1 MERGLDGVGRRAL
14 ASALASALFVAPV
27 AGATGAVAT
36 TEAIVEIRIHG
47 NYSMPDEEVIRLADV
62 AVGDP
67 AESWVLDAIAHR
79 LSESGRFETV
89 EVQKRYRSLTAR
101 DEVAVVIAVREKP
114 RSWLADRLMFAPILG
129 YEEGYGF
136 AYGMQFG
143 VVDAPWRGGQ
153 FSVPM
158 TWGGDRRTALEMES
172 SFGNGSQG
180 RLRGGASASRRMHPH
195 FEIEDER
202 LRLWGGLHGRLTSGL
217 RVDVEAGREEVVFG
231 DSSDW
236 LTRVLVGV
244 EYRSTWSEFPRDD
257 VKLRAALERLTVD
270 GQGAA
275 VFRPRVDAQAFKGAG
290 GQAVLA
296 ARVLYNGASAGLPL
310 YERSLL
316 GGAGT
321 LRGWK
326 AGVQVGDRM
335 LATSVELRVPL
346 SSALAAD
353 KTGFRIF
360 YDAAAVWNSGSTRGR
375 LLEGVGVG
383 VFVAIPLVGSVL
395 VDVGHDLRGGVVVHG
410 TGGFGF

>member
-1 MERGLDGVGRRAL
+1 MELGFHGKGRWAF
-14 ASALASALFVAPV
+14 AAVFGSALLVAPA
-27 AGATGAVAT
+27 AGASGAMA

-47 NYSMPDEEVIRLADV
+47 NYSIPDEEVISLADI
-62 AVGDP
+62 AVGDA
-67 AESWVLDAIAHR
+67 AESWVLDAVAHR
-79 LSESGRFETV
+79 LRDSGRFETV

-114 RSWLADRLMFAPILG
+114 RRWVADRLMFAPILG

-136 AYGMQFG
+136 AYGMQLN
-143 VVDAPWRGGQ
+143 VVDVPWRGGQ

-172 SFGNGSQG
+172 SFGNGWQG
-180 RLRGGASASRRMHPH
+180 GLRGGASASRRMHPH
-195 FEIEDER
+195 FEVEDER
-202 LRLWGGLHGRLTSGL
+202 LRLWAGLDGRLASGL
-217 RVDVEAGREEVVFG
+217 RVDVEVGREEVVFG

-236 LTRVLVGV
+236 LTRVMVGL
-244 EYRSTWSEFPRDD
+244 EYGSTWSEFPRDD
-257 VKLRAALERLTVD
+257 VKVRAALERLSVD

-275 VFRPRVDAQAFKGAG
+275 VLRPRVDVQAFKGTG

-296 ARVLYNGASAGLPL
+296 GRVLYNGASAGLPL

-326 AGVQVGDRM
+326 AGGQVGDHM

-346 SSALAAD
+346 NSALAAD
-353 KTGFRIF
+353 RTGFRVF
-360 YDAAAVWNSGSTRGR
+360 YDAATVWNSGSTRGR

-383 VFVAIPLVGSVL
+383 VFLAVPLVGSVL
-395 VDVGHDLRGGVVVHG
+395 VDVGHDLRDGVVVHW
-410 TGGFGF
+410 TGVFGF